1 VPGDIIASS
10 LERER
15 GIPAVEQ
22 CNTARAMVSV
32 PGHEDGTRRP
42 RAGWLER
49 LGIGPVPDMGLGI
62 GFEWLGRLWGFLG
75 AWLPKGLYIR
85 ALIIIIA
92 PMALLQSVI
101 AFVFMERH
109 WESVTR
115 RLSEATA
122 GQIGA
127 VIEMYEDYAVDDD
140 YRRLV
145 QTARSKLGL
154 SLQVLPPGDLPAPR
168 PKPFF
173 DLLDR
178 TLSTEIRRH
187 VRYPIWVDTVGRS
200 RHVEIQ
206 IQLPE
211 HVLRFVAKRSQTY
224 ASNSHI
230 FLLWMVGTSL
240 VLLTVAIAFLRNQI
254 RPILRLADAADAFGK
269 GRPVPEDFRPRGA
282 REVRP
287 AAFAFLEMRDRIE
300 KHVEQRTTMLAGVS
314 HDLRTILTRF
324 NLQLAMMRDPR
335 ADALKD
341 DVAEMQAM
349 LQDYMAFTKGDA
361 GEETAPHDI
370 RDLLAEV
377 ASEMQH
383 TGKHIQVAHKLK
395 RPEKMIVPLKRH
407 AFRRA
412 VSNLVSNASRY
423 GETIAITTNLDT
435 RWLRIEIE
443 DDGPGIPPE
452 QREDAFRPFTRL
464 DEGRNQDQGHTGLG
478 LAIARDIARAHGGDI
493 WLDKS
498 QLGGLKAVVRVPV

>member
-1 VPGDIIASS
+1 MVTVPNPDQDSGAKQTW
-10 LERER
+10 RK
-15 GIPAVEQ
+15 
-22 CNTARAMVSV
+22 
-32 PGHEDGTRRP
+32 
-42 RAGWLER
+42 R
-49 LGIGPVPDMGLGI
+49 LGLELLPDLGLEI
-62 GFEWLGRLWGFLG
+62 GFEWMGRGMRRLGN
-75 AWLPKGLYIR
+75 WLPKGLYIR

-92 PMALLQSVI
+92 PVVLLQSVI

-127 VIEMYEDYAVDDD
+127 VIQMYEDYPGDDD
-140 YRRLV
+140 YQRL
-145 QTARSKLGL
+145 TSMARQRLGL
-154 SLQVLPPGDLPAPR
+154 SLQVLPEGDLPAPR

-178 TLSTEIRRH
+178 TLTTEIGRH

-206 IQLPE
+206 IKLPN
-211 HVLRFVAKRSQTY
+211 HVLRFIAKRSQTY

-254 RPILRLADAADAFGK
+254 RPILRLADAVDAFGK

-282 REVRP
+282 REIRK
-287 AAFAFLEMRDRIE
+287 AAHAFMEMRDRIE

-314 HDLRTILTRF
+314 HDLRTVLTRF
-324 NLQLAMMRDPR
+324 TLQLAMMRDPR
-335 ADALKD
+335 AEDLKS

-361 GEETAPHDI
+361 GEETAMHDV
-370 RDLLAEV
+370 RDLLDEIAGELR
-377 ASEMQH
+377 H
-383 TGKHIQVAHKLK
+383 TGKHIQVTHKLK
-395 RPEKMIVPLKRH
+395 RHERMIVPLKRH
-407 AFRRA
+407 AFKRA
-412 VSNLVSNASRY
+412 VTNLVSNACRY

-435 RWLRIEIE
+435 RWLRIEVE
-443 DDGPGIPPE
+443 DDGPGIPAAN
-452 QREDAFRPFTRL
+452 REDAFRPFTRL

-478 LAIARDIARAHGGDI
+478 LAIARDIARAHGGEI
-493 WLDKS
+493 WLDQS
-498 QLGGLKAVVRVPV
+498 QLGGLKAIVRVPI